1 MSIFKMLPTKRMIN
15 SIYKKRLLAM
25 DIIVVCV
32 FLILFVADVY
42 FTFKTS

>member
-15 SIYKKRLLAM
+15 SIYKKRLAM

-32 FLILFVADVY
+32 LLILFVADVY